1 MENETM
7 ENTTKAQTVP
17 AIRSDSVVAYLSN
30 IAAVLTNMATDLNQ
44 QIANIT
50 ASMNGPMVGPDTQ
63 SKETKND

>member
-1 MENETM
+1 METDTVNNEA
-7 ENTTKAQTVP
+7 TKVQNVP

-50 ASMNGPMVGPDTQ
+50 ATMQNGPMVGPDTNPT
-63 SKETKND
+63 KEN